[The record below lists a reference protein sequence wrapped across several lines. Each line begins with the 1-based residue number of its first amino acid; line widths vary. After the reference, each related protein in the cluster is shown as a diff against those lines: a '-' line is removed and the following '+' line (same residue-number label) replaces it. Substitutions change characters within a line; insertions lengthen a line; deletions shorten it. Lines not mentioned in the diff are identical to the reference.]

1 MFHLLRCSS
10 ALQLKFRLSAAGM
23 LWNVVILVFVFILK
37 SKYQAIKLTPSSI
50 FNKIEI
56 VVIPVQKVW
65 QEKMHG
71 VASSRTI
78 KLKSR

>member
-1 MFHLLRCSS
+1 MFLSFTAKIS
-10 ALQLKFRLSAAGM
+10 ALRGKYVV
-23 LWNVVILVFVFILK
+23 WNVVILVFVFILK
-37 SKYQAIKLTPSSI
+37 SKYQAKKLTPSSI

-56 VVIPVQKVW
+56 VVIPIQKVW